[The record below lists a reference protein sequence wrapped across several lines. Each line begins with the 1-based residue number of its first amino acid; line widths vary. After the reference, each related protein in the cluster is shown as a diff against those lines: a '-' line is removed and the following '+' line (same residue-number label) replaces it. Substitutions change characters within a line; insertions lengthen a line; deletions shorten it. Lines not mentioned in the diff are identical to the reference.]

1 MSLEFL
7 AKGLLIGVL
16 VAAPLGPVGILIV
29 HRVLAERRRAG
40 FISGVG
46 AATADTLYACIAA
59 FFFSF
64 AASLLGG
71 HPITVRLVGGLVL
84 VGLGLKLMRCKPHDA
99 SDPDQRGTLWS
110 HFLSTFFLTA
120 ANPITVFAL
129 SAIFAAWGPTTEERT
144 LVNMATLIGGVFAG
158 SVLWFGGISL
168 SVGLVRFHMTPD
180 RLRWVNIL
188 CGVAMLAFGGV
199 VLINTALLIAQGM
212 KGHS

>member
-1 MSLEFL
+1 MSLAFL
-7 AKGLLIGVL
+7 ARGFLIGVL

-64 AASLLGG
+64 AAALLGG
-71 HPITVRLVGGLVL
+71 HPITIRLIGGLVL
-84 VGLGLKLMRCKPHDA
+84 IGLGIKLMRCKPQDA
-99 SDPDQRGTLWS
+99 LDPDKRGTLWS
-110 HFLSTFFLTA
+110 HFISTFFLTA

-129 SAIFAAWGPTTEERT
+129 SAVFAAWGPASEDRT
-144 LVNMATLIGGVFAG
+144 LVNMATLIAGIFAG
-158 SVLWFGGISL
+158 SVAWFGAISL
-168 SVGLVRFHMTPD
+168 FVGMVRFHMTPE
-180 RLRWVNIL
+180 RLRWVNII

-199 VLINTALLIAQGM
+199 VLFNTALMIAASL
-212 KGHS
+212 KGSP